1 MLIYTKSLGVWVSW
15 RSGKKNSL
23 ACCGSVC
30 VCVCEKGRQK
40 VEWEG
45 CVEQC
50 NCSRV
55 MNKSTEINRK
65 RNLWYFC
72 LIFNLWY
79 ATLTLNGCL
88 AYFLVDYTHKHV
100 HTNNEIQ
107 LHAHTCTHIASGFW
121 NNALFFWTALD
132 SFGIC
137 AAHSSLSLSLS
148 LLLSLCFSSYPQ
160 TATLSIAPF
169 LVACLSW
176 ISSSFPVVIHLSPVF
191 PPLLVLT
198 AKIWV

>member
-30 VCVCEKGRQK
+30 VCVCEKGGQK

-137 AAHSSLSLSLS
+137 AAHSSLSLSVVITLLFLLPTDSDTFHRPFSCS
-148 LLLSLCFSSYPQ
+148 LPLLDIFLFSCRYP
-160 TATLSIAPF
+160 
-169 LVACLSW
+169 
-176 ISSSFPVVIHLSPVF
+176 SFPRLPSSVS
-191 PPLLVLT
+191 T
-198 AKIWV
+198 DC

>member
-1 MLIYTKSLGVWVSW
+1 MCTVCVLSKDAICHHLWFVPTPPLFNSHPCSYIQNPSAFEFHEGA
-15 RSGKKNSL
+15 GKKTRL
-23 ACCGSVC
+23 PAVEVC

-88 AYFLVDYTHKHV
+88 AYSLVDYTHKHV

-137 AAHSSLSLSLS
+137 AAHSSLSLSLCCYHS
-148 LLLSLCFSSYPQ
+148 AFPLTHRQRHFPSPL
-160 TATLSIAPF
+160 F
-169 LVACLSW
+169 L
-176 ISSSFPVVIHLSPVF
+176 
-191 PPLLVLT
+191 
-198 AKIWV
+198 